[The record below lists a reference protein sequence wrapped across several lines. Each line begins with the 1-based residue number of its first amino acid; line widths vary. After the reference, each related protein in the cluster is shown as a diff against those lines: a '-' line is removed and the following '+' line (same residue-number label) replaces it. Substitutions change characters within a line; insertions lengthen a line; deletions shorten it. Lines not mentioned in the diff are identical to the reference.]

1 MNVTKDRDNSSSQFP
16 VQNTNLFCKDVSHVD
31 PEANIPSNKEMN
43 IIKYQQPNHNNQ
55 PENVTSPVYAE
66 NSSEEPQRK
75 IPDFI
80 DLPEQERIFRIGFVR
95 KVYGILIIQLVLTF
109 GIVCLSFIKKV
120 RDFLYEHFIIL
131 YIVLGVSVVL
141 LGFLLCGRKIA
152 KKVPLNYILF
162 FVWTLLES
170 YLLATLASCYDYEVV
185 ISGIGV
191 AVGLSVGITV
201 YAMLII
207 NNYMFCPGLSAG
219 LGGVV
224 IFFLIFGCIFGKW
237 AYTAYCGCGIF
248 VLSLYIIYDTMLILG
263 EFQLRYS
270 IDDYIIA
277 AISMYVDIVNI
288 FLSLIGMM
296 GGNRR

>member
-1 MNVTKDRDNSSSQFP
+1 MNVTKDRDNSSSHFR
-16 VQNTNLFCKDVSHVD
+16 VQNTNLFCKDVSQID
-31 PEANIPSNKEMN
+31 PEANIPSNKEIK
-43 IIKYQQPNHNNQ
+43 IIKYQQPIQNSQ
-55 PENVTSPVYAE
+55 PEEVTSPVYVE
-66 NSSEEPQRK
+66 HSSEAPQKK

-80 DLPEQERIFRIGFVR
+80 DLPEQERMFRIGFVR

-120 RDFLYEHFIIL
+120 RDFLYDHFIIL
-131 YIVLGVSVVL
+131 YIVLGVSLIL
-141 LGFLLCGRKIA
+141 LAFLLCGRKIA

-162 FVWTLLES
+162 FLWTLLES

-191 AVGLSVGITV
+191 AIGLSLGVTV
-201 YAMLII
+201 YAMLIK

-224 IFFLIFGCIFGKW
+224 IFFVIFGCAFGKW
-237 AYTAYCGCGIF
+237 VYTAYCGCGVF
-248 VLSLYIIYDTMLILG
+248 VLSLYIIYDTILILG
-263 EFQLRYS
+263 EFHIRYS

-277 AISMYVDIVNI
+277 AISMYVDIVNV
-288 FLSLIGMM
+288 FLSLIGMI